1 MTSLIRCFCPLYVVK
16 MAILSA
22 GYPRRRMYMKIA
34 TAYSASPRFYK
45 NKQDKKWRNCFSNT
59 GFTDFR
65 VRFITISQIGIL
77 LSHSKTD
84 MTYAEGGSFGSY
96 LTPGSLGTWSEA
108 FLYPGSQ
115 KSVYMIKFNTSITYL
130 TMLLI
135 VAATLKPQTWMK
147 GWTSRQEQNHYTTLA
162 GPLARHC
169 IFQDS
174 FSGAPS
180 KETSFS

>member
-1 MTSLIRCFCPLYVVK
+1 MVFGLGLIGFGLKLNIFHKVKTRIHSCHWQQSHKLGHLIPHNATTYWFQVTLLGCPISGLFAHLCLMTSLIRCFCPLYVVK

-96 LTPGSLGTWSEA
+96 LTPGSLGTWSEG
-108 FLYPGSQ
+108 FLYLGS
-115 KSVYMIKFNTSITYL
+115 
-130 TMLLI
+130 
-135 VAATLKPQTWMK
+135 
-147 GWTSRQEQNHYTTLA
+147 
-162 GPLARHC
+162 
-169 IFQDS
+169 
-174 FSGAPS
+174 
-180 KETSFS
+180 